1 MAAATSSSVGRDVF
15 EEDDDDDDDDD
26 AAAAAADDS
35 DLDELSSWADF
46 TWRRLFRASVRR
58 SAAFLFGMYVKCE

>member
-15 EEDDDDDDDDD
+15 EEDEDDDDDDDDD
-26 AAAAAADDS
+26 AAADS